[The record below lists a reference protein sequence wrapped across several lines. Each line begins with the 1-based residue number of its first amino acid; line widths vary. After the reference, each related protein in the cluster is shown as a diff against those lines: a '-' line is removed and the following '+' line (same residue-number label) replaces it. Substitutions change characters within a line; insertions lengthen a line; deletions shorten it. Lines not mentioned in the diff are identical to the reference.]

1 MWTIAP
7 AVGLWL
13 PAGTVHSGFTP
24 AGTWQRSAQFSPSRT
39 APLASGP
46 VAVDLSALLRL
57 LLDRLITKQMDE
69 RSRTQTEE
77 MILDVME
84 PSDHPLLL
92 PIPESALL
100 APIVDALGEDPADST
115 SLESWAERLGVS
127 ARTLTRAFEAE
138 TGMTFRV
145 WTATARTQRA
155 VTLMTS
161 GAAIDEVAD
170 AVGYRSASAFTT
182 AFRRVTGLTPGQFR
196 RAGSASAAALAA
208 VLSACSGTS
217 DDSASASGASDTGSG
232 GSASGATTFEH
243 VFGTTEIPASPER
256 ITTVAWANHEVPLA
270 LGVVPAGMAAANFG
284 DEDGD
289 GLLPWVA
296 DALEELGAET
306 PVLFDESDGID
317 FEAAA
322 AHPAIAG
329 RNVMFLTHVDTT
341 DLSQV
346 SFYTAHDTRTQ
357 FFEDLGM
364 AIAPSVVAASEE
376 TEEFSA
382 TVSAEQA
389 DAFDDV
395 EIIVT
400 YGDESLIAAL

>member
-1 MWTIAP
+1 MTPSASRPGPPRRAASRWSEEVASSRGALRRELPSFAAGSVEIASTIVGGQEVIDHDTYWAEHSHPTHELIWNERGASIATIGSRVWTIAP

-69 RSRTQTEE
+69 RSRTLTEE

-138 TGMTFRV
+138 TGMTFRA

-170 AVGYRSASAFTT
+170 AVGYRSTSAFTT

-196 RAGSASAAALAA
+196 RAGSA
-208 VLSACSGTS
+208 
-217 DDSASASGASDTGSG
+217 
-232 GSASGATTFEH
+232 
-243 VFGTTEIPASPER
+243 
-256 ITTVAWANHEVPLA
+256 
-270 LGVVPAGMAAANFG
+270 
-284 DEDGD
+284 
-289 GLLPWVA
+289 
-296 DALEELGAET
+296 
-306 PVLFDESDGID
+306 
-317 FEAAA
+317 
-322 AHPAIAG
+322 
-329 RNVMFLTHVDTT
+329 
-341 DLSQV
+341 
-346 SFYTAHDTRTQ
+346 
-357 FFEDLGM
+357 
-364 AIAPSVVAASEE
+364 
-376 TEEFSA
+376 
-382 TVSAEQA
+382 
-389 DAFDDV
+389 
-395 EIIVT
+395 
-400 YGDESLIAAL
+400 